1 MYEGLF
7 LFLGIS
13 YLVGWRC

>member
-7 LFLGIS
+7 LFLGKS